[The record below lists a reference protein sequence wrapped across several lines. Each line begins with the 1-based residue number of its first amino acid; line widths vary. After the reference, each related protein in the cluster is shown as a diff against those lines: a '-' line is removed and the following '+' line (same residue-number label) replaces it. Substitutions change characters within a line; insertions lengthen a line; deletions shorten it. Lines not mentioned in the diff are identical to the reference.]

1 MELLMNKQALA
12 NALQLVSKAV
22 AVRTPKQVLMG
33 ILLEVHPDELVATAY
48 NLELAIQT
56 RVPADEETGLQVRQ
70 TGAIVLPARYFG
82 EIVRKLPDTQIHMRV
97 DANYMT
103 EISAESVEFHLH
115 GIDAEEFPELP
126 NFIGYESMH
135 IPAHTLGRLI
145 ESTVFAAAT
154 SEVRPALTGVSIT
167 SDATQLTFV
176 ATDGLRLA
184 QHRVAHP
191 DLPERH
197 VVIPAKSL
205 SELSKILPEDD
216 SPVEMVLTP
225 SHGLFV
231 LGSTRFYTRL
241 LEGSYP
247 DTSRLIPRSA
257 RTQVVLPG
265 DAFLQAIDRAALI
278 ARDKDNHM
286 VRLEVEGDTLT
297 VTSHSPEVGNV
308 SETLHAL
315 RKEGEDLQIA
325 FNGRYVIEA
334 VRALDAAE
342 IAIRFNG
349 ANQAF
354 VIERSGDPSML
365 QLISPILW
373 RS

>member
-1 MELLMNKQALA
+1 
-12 NALQLVSKAV
+12 
-22 AVRTPKQVLMG
+22 
-33 ILLEVHPDELVATAY
+33 
-48 NLELAIQT
+48 
-56 RVPADEETGLQVRQ
+56 
-70 TGAIVLPARYFG
+70 
-82 EIVRKLPDTQIHMRV
+82 
-97 DANYMT
+97 
-103 EISAESVEFHLH
+103 
-115 GIDAEEFPELP
+115 
-126 NFIGYESMH
+126 
-135 IPAHTLGRLI
+135 
-145 ESTVFAAAT
+145 
-154 SEVRPALTGVSIT
+154 
-167 SDATQLTFV
+167 
-176 ATDGLRLA
+176 
-184 QHRVAHP
+184 
-191 DLPERH
+191 
-197 VVIPAKSL
+197 VIPAKSL